1 MKVTVLPLAQKVA
14 ILSDGAYLY
23 LGGDHALV
31 LAAAG
36 DPEGSRIGS
45 VTWSVDK
52 PEIASLT
59 VNPDGTATLR
69 PLAPGKVKVTAT
81 EETGKKGTASFTA
94 ADPVTAV
101 EITAKGKAAPGS
113 TVTLAAATTPA
124 KPARKDVEW
133 SVDAGGDVAVIN
145 AKGQLKISKTAA
157 PGTVITVTCR
167 ALGAPEPV
175 SATLQITVE

>member
-1 MKVTVLPLAQKVA
+1 MTVLPLPQKVV
-14 ILSDGAYLY
+14 ILSDGTDLY
-23 LGGDHALV
+23 LGGNHVLV
-31 LAAAG
+31 LTAAG

-45 VTWSVDK
+45 VSWSVDR

-81 EETGKKGTASFTA
+81 EETGKKGSAAFTA
-94 ADPVTAV
+94 AEPVTAV
-101 EITAKGKAAPGS
+101 EITAKGNAAPGK

-133 SVDAGGDVAVIN
+133 SVDVGEDVAVIN
-145 AKGQLKISKTAA
+145 AKGQLKISKTAV
-157 PGTVITVTCR
+157 PGTVITVTCK

-175 SATLQITVE
+175 AAMMQITVE